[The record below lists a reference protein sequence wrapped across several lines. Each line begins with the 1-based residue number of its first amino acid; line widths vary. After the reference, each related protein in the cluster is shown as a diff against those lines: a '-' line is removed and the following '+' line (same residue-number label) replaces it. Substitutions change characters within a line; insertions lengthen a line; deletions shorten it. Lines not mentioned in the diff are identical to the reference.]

1 MGYKKG
7 NKDETRN
14 WWNSRETNNFKKSRA
29 LKAVLW
35 KINKTDNPLGK
46 VAKKKREEK
55 FWISGKK

>member
-1 MGYKKG
+1 MKF
-7 NKDETRN
+7 
-14 WWNSRETNNFKKSRA
+14 ETNNFKKSRA

-46 VAKKKREEK
+46 VAKKKRGEK